1 MSLADGCDRISMCGS
16 GVWDV
21 FLSSANGVL
30 SQQGELCVCV
40 CLSILVCNTLRV
52 NANVCVYVYFRIV
65 FS

>member
-1 MSLADGCDRISMCGS
+1 MSLADGCDRINMCGS

-40 CLSILVCNTLRV
+40 SEHISV
-52 NANVCVYVYFRIV
+52 
-65 FS
+65 

>member
-40 CLSILVCNTLRV
+40 PEHISV
-52 NANVCVYVYFRIV
+52 
-65 FS
+65 